1 LILPFFRRAATVRRN
16 QASRREWGEIAM
28 GTIRRAAVTG
38 LFAMWLA
45 PLPAPA
51 EAAGGASCGNDR
63 PPRAERGAV
72 ETRRAGAEEAEGRA
86 EEA

>member
-1 LILPFFRRAATVRRN
+1 
-16 QASRREWGEIAM
+16 
-28 GTIRRAAVTG
+28 
-38 LFAMWLA
+38 MWLA